1 MGAAGSVPLS
11 AEAALAAGH
20 SQEEVDAYVSK
31 AAAQAEATKAA
42 AEAAA
47 AEEVPKETPSETT
60 DSAAETTTPDAAAAT
75 TSTSQPTETAKAPE
89 ADVAD
94 TTADKDQK
102 VGFVLEFSATDMS
115 SRPKTSKRAPAR
127 FRNRPPT
134 SRRVKK
140 PTEKKTAVKDS
151 TGELAAVADK
161 APETA
166 GATAKPNPTA
176 KNTAAAPAA
185 ATEPAEAAVP
195 GPETT
200 SPEQNAT
207 QAPAKP
213 AAAPVSEE
221 AQKAIEELFEKT
233 RRDSK
238 TEPDGDV
245 TRKQLLETLATCDED
260 QELSNKLGLPAAKNG
275 KTAVSAFRNA
285 YDEFVTAFTPAPKHE
300 GTSSVDEVATFLS
313 KHRTSIMRMLSIA

>member
-20 SQEEVDAYVSK
+20 SQDEVDAYVSK

-47 AEEVPKETPSETT
+47 AAEAPKETPSEAIDTT
-60 DSAAETTTPDAAAAT
+60 AETTPDATAEK
-75 TSTSQPTETAKAPE
+75 TSPGQPTETTEAPKAD
-89 ADVAD
+89 AAD

-140 PTEKKTAVKDS
+140 PAEKTTAAKDIA
-151 TGELAAVADK
+151 GKPAAVADK
-161 APETA
+161 APETT
-166 GATAKPNPTA
+166 GATAKPNATA
-176 KNTAAAPAA
+176 EATVAAPAPA
-185 ATEPAEAAVP
+185 AEPAEAAVSES
-195 GPETT
+195 ETT
-200 SPEQNAT
+200 SPEQTAT
-207 QAPAKP
+207 QEPVKP

-221 AQKAIEELFEKT
+221 TQKAIEELFEKT

-245 TRKQLLETLATCDED
+245 TRKQLLETLAACDED
-260 QELSNKLGLPAAKNG
+260 QELSNKLGLPAAKDG
-275 KTAVSAFRNA
+275 KTAVPAFRNA

-313 KHRTSIMRMLSIA
+313 KHKTSIMRMLSMA

>member
-42 AEAAA
+42 AEAA
-47 AEEVPKETPSETT
+47 
-60 DSAAETTTPDAAAAT
+60 SAAEAPKEPPSEAIDTKTETTPDASAEK
-75 TSTSQPTETAKAPE
+75 TSPGQPTETTEEPKA
-89 ADVAD
+89 AAD

-140 PTEKKTAVKDS
+140 PAEKTTAAKDIA
-151 TGELAAVADK
+151 GKPAAVADK
-161 APETA
+161 APETT
-166 GATAKPNPTA
+166 GASAKPNGT
-176 KNTAAAPAA
+176 TETIAAAPVPAA
-185 ATEPAEAAVP
+185 EPAEAAVP
-195 GPETT
+195 DSETT
-200 SPEQNAT
+200 SPEQTAT
-207 QAPAKP
+207 QEPVKP

-221 AQKAIEELFEKT
+221 TQKAIEELFEKT

-238 TEPDGDV
+238 TEADGDV

-260 QELSNKLGLPAAKNG
+260 QELSNKLGLPAAKDG
-275 KTAVSAFRNA
+275 KTAVPAFRNA

-313 KHRTSIMRMLSIA
+313 KHKTSIMRMLSMA